1 MKRLFALMLSFM
13 TIFCLSACNADV
25 GWGSYSFH
33 YVHVQMYGMEKP
45 VHLHVNTWK
54 SDDGGIELKVKFNNK
69 ETTMLLGDG
78 TYMMYDTEECPICGK
93 VTYK

>member
-1 MKRLFALMLSFM
+1 
-13 TIFCLSACNADV
+13 
-25 GWGSYSFH
+25 
-33 YVHVQMYGMEKP
+33 MEKP